1 MLSMNQ
7 FLNRP
12 FDVVF
17 RADKSID
24 HRKLLSISQ
33 TEPSLRLI
41 YNRFFS
47 PGIVTIADH
56 TGQAAHS
63 LHQRQGGGTGAS
75 S

>member
-17 RADKSID
+17 MVDKSID
-24 HRKLLSISQ
+24 HGKLLSISQ

-41 YNRFFS
+41 YNRIFS

-56 TGQAAHS
+56 TGQAVHS
-63 LHQRQGGGTGAS
+63 LHQRQGGGTAAS

>member
-1 MLSMNQ
+1 MNQ

-17 RADKSID
+17 VVDKSID
-24 HRKLLSISQ
+24 LGKLSICQ

-41 YNRFFS
+41 YKRSFS

-56 TGQAAHS
+56 TGQAVHS
-63 LHQRQGGGTGAS
+63 LHRRQGGGTGAS

>member
-17 RADKSID
+17 MVDKSRD
-24 HRKLLSISQ
+24 HGKLLSISQ

-41 YNRFFS
+41 YNIIFS

-56 TGQAAHS
+56 TGQAVHS
-63 LHQRQGGGTGAS
+63 LHQQQGGGTGAS